1 MTTIADLF
9 IGDDPLSWR
18 SIGLDVDAGHIAH
31 VGHVRLHF
39 DPGSERRGILS
50 WTLAGTPDESVTD
63 VDGLPTAHGEPAAL
77 SALAPSHLIGAE
89 SIDHLVVL
97 TPDIDRT
104 VGAVER
110 LLGLPLRRERDA
122 DRDGVAMRQAFFR
135 MGEVVLELVGG
146 PDRDAAGGPA
156 RFGGLVFT
164 VTSIED
170 AVDFLGEDLVSA
182 PKPAVQPG
190 RLIATIRPAA
200 GLAVPLA
207 LMTPEPGR

>member
-1 MTTIADLF
+1 MTTIADLH
-9 IGDDPLSWR
+9 IGDDPVAWR

-39 DPGSERRGILS
+39 HGDSDQRGILS
-50 WTLAGTPDESVTD
+50 WTLAGTPDETVTD
-63 VDGLPTAHGEPAAL
+63 VDGLATAHGEPAAL
-77 SALAPSHLIGAE
+77 GGLGPSHLVGAQ

-104 VGAVER
+104 VKAVER
-110 LLGLPLRRERDA
+110 SLGLPLRRTRDAERD
-122 DRDGVAMRQAFFR
+122 GYVMKQAFFR

-146 PDRDAAGGPA
+146 PEPDPAGGPA
-156 RFGGLVFT
+156 RFGGIVFT
-164 VTSIED
+164 VDSIED
-170 AVDFLGEDLVSA
+170 AVELLGEDLVSE

-190 RLIATIRPAA
+190 RLIATVRPGA

-207 LMTPEPGR
+207 LMSAEPGR

>member
-18 SIGLDVDAGHIAH
+18 SIGLDVDAGHVAH

-39 DPGSERRGILS
+39 DPDSAGRGILS

-77 SALAPSHLIGAE
+77 GGLAPSHLIGAE

-97 TPDIDRT
+97 TPDIGRT
-104 VGAVER
+104 VAAVER
-110 LLGLPLRRERDA
+110 LLGLPLRRTRDA
-122 DRDGVAMRQAFFR
+122 DGDGVAMRQAFFR

-146 PDRDAAGGPA
+146 PHSDPAGGPA

-170 AVDFLGEDLVSA
+170 AVDYLGEDLVSA

-190 RLIATIRPAA
+190 RLIATVRPAA

-207 LMTPEPGR
+207 LMSPEPGR